1 MWIFHFPSE
10 HSQVTDVVTFESG
23 AICEEQ
29 MTFKPGGAE
38 VLCCSASQ
46 QIPPPKKE
54 KDTLRVFSAYF
65 WFLTAHS
72 LTEILSG
79 LVVQAWSVTVSTRL
93 ERPSSSYS
101 FSSMRWVKDNVSKH
115 NALLPH

>member
-1 MWIFHFPSE
+1 MSMWIFHFPSE

-46 QIPPPKKE
+46 QIPPPQKRKRHLTCVQCILLVS
-54 KDTLRVFSAYF
+54 DCTFLDRDPLRFGRPGVECYCQHETGAAVIQLQ
-65 WFLTAHS
+65 FLIN
-72 LTEILSG
+72 EVG
-79 LVVQAWSVTVSTRL
+79 
-93 ERPSSSYS
+93 
-101 FSSMRWVKDNVSKH
+101 
-115 NALLPH
+115 